1 MEPEIK
7 AEVAELAEKDLANL
21 HYGLGAAIRNGFGLW
36 NDNQELL
43 DDLILLRFD
52 GHPINEG

>member
-43 DDLILLRFD
+43 DDCLRLSKSPF
-52 GHPINEG
+52 